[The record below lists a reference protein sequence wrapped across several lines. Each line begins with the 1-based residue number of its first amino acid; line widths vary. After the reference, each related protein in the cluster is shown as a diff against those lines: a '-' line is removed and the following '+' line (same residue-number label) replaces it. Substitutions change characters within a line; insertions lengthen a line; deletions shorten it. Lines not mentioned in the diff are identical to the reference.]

1 VCRDSDVDF
10 LDFFETD
17 TFFFLMVTVQQKNLP
32 LLGLVLASFFLY
44 VIFSRSSSSP
54 DVNTKETYT
63 VFLIRHGFAAHNA
76 DVRNGWKIRDPELTQ
91 RGRKEATAL
100 AQNFAQKEEEVD
112 FVISSPLI
120 RTLQTAALAFPKQQ
134 IIAFPE
140 LQERLTHPCDTGSP
154 VKEIRN
160 KMKMPETSQLD
171 LSALDD
177 DWFKTKLPDAVFPVK
192 LSERIR
198 ALCPPGSRL
207 AIVAHDGVIRSWTG
221 KQFKNGEMQKFVLHD
236 LAAFK

>member
-1 VCRDSDVDF
+1 
-10 LDFFETD
+10 
-17 TFFFLMVTVQQKNLP
+17 
-32 LLGLVLASFFLY
+32 LY
-44 VIFSRSSSSP
+44 VIFTRSSSSP
-54 DVNTKETYT
+54 DGTKETYT

-91 RGRKEATAL
+91 RGRNEATAL
-100 AQNFAQKEEEVD
+100 TQREEEVD
-112 FVISSPLI
+112 FVISSPLL
-120 RTLQTAALAFPKQQ
+120 RTLQTAALAFPKRQ

-140 LQERLTHPCDTGSP
+140 LQERLLHPCDTGSP
-154 VKEIRN
+154 VEEIRN
-160 KMKMPETSQLD
+160 KMKMLETSQLD
-171 LSALDD
+171 LSALED

-192 LSERIR
+192 VSERIR

-221 KQFKNGEMQKFVLHD
+221 KQFKNGDMQKFVLHD